1 MRCFYTVSKRSLGI
15 LALILGLWLGGVGIA
30 SWAAPI
36 KQAIILDSRP
46 VFEVSDTG
54 DFSARERAEDA
65 ARILRDLIQ
74 DPEAPLRVA
83 IENVAASETGA
94 TVPILKVDGK
104 HLISV
109 TTADTPPGRT
119 PREQAEIWRQQL
131 QQALRQA
138 KFERSREYL
147 LQTLPLLLGMGL
159 LASAASWGLL
169 KSWQIW
175 LLPWARRQGAAAT
188 EPPHNDPVAR
198 VHTDIEP
205 EPSPTPGSEI
215 LARILLYLLQAVV
228 WLAAAAY
235 VSERFTH
242 TRQASRWLLGT
253 ITGSLTAEIVPLGD
267 RSYSVLGLMVL
278 LALLATIAIAA
289 QNIQRLLRSRILNL
303 TGLDRS
309 TQATIAAIANYAF
322 LFIGIL
328 VLLQLWGLDIS
339 SLTVFAGVLGV
350 GVGLGLQGIAKEFVS
365 GLVLIFERPVQ
376 VGDFI
381 EVGDMAGTVE
391 NINLRST
398 EIQTV
403 DRVSVIFPNSRLLE
417 AEVVN
422 WSHGNP
428 ISRLRIPLGVAY
440 GSSLEQVRAA
450 LLQAAREHPDV
461 LQMPPPSVLFQGFGG
476 SELSFELMVWIRQP
490 RKQFQIKSEL
500 YFRIDELFRTR
511 QLEIPFP
518 QHDLHIRTGSL
529 PVELPSQLTTTLTQV
544 AASLTDLL
552 QARST
557 SDRSASA
564 AGNASPTTGD
574 APANT
579 PSREA

>member
-1 MRCFYTVSKRSLGI
+1 MRRFFAVAARSLGI
-15 LALILGLWLGGVGIA
+15 VALVFSFWLSGMGAVG
-30 SWAAPI
+30 WAAPA

-54 DFSARERAEDA
+54 DFSARDRAADA
-65 ARILRDLIQ
+65 TRILRNLTR
-74 DPEAPLRVA
+74 DPDAPLRVA
-83 IENVAASETGA
+83 IEDVTASETGA
-94 TVPILKVDGK
+94 TVPILKVDGN
-104 HLISV
+104 HLISA
-109 TTADTPPGRT
+109 TSADTPAGRT
-119 PREQAEIWRQQL
+119 AREQAEIWRQQL
-131 QQALRQA
+131 QRALRQA

-147 LQTLPLLLGMGL
+147 LQSLPILAGMGL
-159 LASAASWGLL
+159 FAAAVSWGLL
-169 KSWQIW
+169 RLWRVW
-175 LLPWARRQGAAAT
+175 VLPWARRQSAAT
-188 EPPHNDPVAR
+188 TEAPHTDTVAR
-198 VHTDIEP
+198 VLAGMESSP
-205 EPSPTPGSEI
+205 APTPGPEV
-215 LARILLYLLQAVV
+215 LARILLYLLQVMV
-228 WLAAAAY
+228 WLAAATY
-235 VSERFTH
+235 VSERFPP
-242 TRQASRWLLGT
+242 TRRASRWLLDT
-253 ITGSLTAEIVPLGD
+253 VANSLTAKIVPLGD

-278 LALLATIAIAA
+278 LALLAAIAIAA
-289 QNIQRLLRSRILNL
+289 RNIQRLLRSRILSL

-309 TQATIAAIANYAF
+309 TQATIAVIANYVF

-440 GSSLEQVRAA
+440 GSSLKQVQAA
-450 LLQAAREHPDV
+450 LLQAAREHPDI
-461 LQMPPPSVLFQGFGG
+461 LHMPPPSVLFQGFGG
-476 SELSFELMVWIRQP
+476 SELSFELMVWIREP
-490 RKQFQIKSEL
+490 RKQFRIKSEL
-500 YFRIDELFRTR
+500 YFRIDELFRDR
-511 QLEIPFP
+511 HLEVPFP
-518 QHDLHIRTGSL
+518 QHDVHVRTGSL
-529 PVELPSQLTTTLTQV
+529 PVELPERLTASLTQV

-552 QARST
+552 QARESGARDASSGRGDEP
-557 SDRSASA
+557 SD
-564 AGNASPTTGD
+564 
-574 APANT
+574 T
-579 PSREA
+579 PSLKT